1 MSSALPLSNL
11 TDLHIRQSLTER
23 FVIPLVCN
31 ARRQVCAFRVVW
43 RPPVSDLE
51 TAWNNVGVHK
61 ETCDRIVAGISDV
74 EFFFTAATG
83 LYNKEQRQVDA
94 RSCVV
99 YPAVSYYAVLKDKG
113 DPTAVVN
120 SLRAQVCGHFPDVHV
135 KAILRRCPASC
146 VNLAD
151 LAAPLFV
158 ALKDYNSSFVRKK
171 VIEGLALMGRR
182 EQKDSFT
189 VKLVVV
195 NPDFNESVLDAS
207 EALVKD
213 IPSLRMYMVLVPAK
227 R

>member
-11 TDLHIRQSLTER
+11 TDVHVRQSLTER
-23 FVIPLVCN
+23 FVIPLVY
-31 ARRQVCAFRVVW
+31 RRHFCAFRVVW
-43 RPPVSDLE
+43 RPPVSALE
-51 TAWNNVGVHK
+51 TTWNNVGLYK
-61 ETCDRIVAGISDV
+61 ETCDRIVAGIPDV

-99 YPAVSYYAVLKDKG
+99 YPGVSYYAVLKDKG
-113 DPTAVVN
+113 NLTAVV
-120 SLRAQVCGHFPDVHV
+120 SSFRAQVSGNFSDVEV
-135 KAILRRCPASC
+135 KSILRRCPSSC

-151 LAAPLFV
+151 LSAPLFV

-195 NPDFNESVLDAS
+195 NPDFNESVLDAY

-213 IPSLRMYMVLVPAK
+213 SPTLRMYTVLVPAK